1 MYHIVDRRM
10 AAIYKWL
17 VVNSN
22 NILFDLFNGDRY
34 KEHCLNGLSF
44 LLTVN
49 GDIFLSTLV
58 Y

>member
-1 MYHIVDRRM
+1 MHHIVHRRM

-17 VVNSN
+17 AVNSN
-22 NILFDLFNGDRY
+22 NMIYAIDLCNGDRY
-34 KEHCLNGLSF
+34 KERCTISF

-49 GDIFLSTLV
+49 GDIFLSTPV

>member
-1 MYHIVDRRM
+1 MHHIVHRRM

-17 VVNSN
+17 TVNSN
-22 NILFDLFNGDRY
+22 NMLFDLCNGYRY
-34 KEHCLNGLSF
+34 KEHCINGPF